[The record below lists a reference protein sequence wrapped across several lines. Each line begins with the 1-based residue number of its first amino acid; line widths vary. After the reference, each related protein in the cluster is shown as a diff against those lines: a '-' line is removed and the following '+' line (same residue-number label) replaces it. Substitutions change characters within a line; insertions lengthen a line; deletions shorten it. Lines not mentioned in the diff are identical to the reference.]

1 MRGAIDAPTEQSRK
15 VGQLNVDAEQV
26 TFTVSEQVADAQNR
40 KAFFEVPLRLNFNSV
55 SANTYTDDKSLDGK
69 PEKSFDY
76 GFSSTNEKL
85 VFKRVYKY
93 RVPTVNTVPQKKAF
107 DKPYVGSVFADLSV
121 GQAVSRDLSN
131 TFIGH
136 ADSFRESAGANTDQ
150 KATYDDVYE
159 LDETAKN
166 NRDVTIRYTIDDPQ
180 GRLIPTFDKKEM
192 VVYEFS
198 PTGFADEKGKTPSS
212 ETNNASPRFYKIIDV
227 NPPLKVTYNRI
238 DDRTIDVVVH
248 DVPPNYA
255 VEVNQLVRGES
266 PYSPGKKTTFT
277 KTFINGVGEPR
288 SAYKDRYN
296 ETDTETYTHPSFAGY
311 GSADDIKRNVTMA
324 AKVNGKDA
332 NSKSTAEQV
341 KGGKAK
347 FTIDLANKG
356 NIGAS
361 SATVKYPSG
370 VTGPKGETEKFIDF
384 GKDGFPAGST
394 KTLDLGELNVP
405 EGANANEFTVIMT
418 GYPELKDPAWTST
431 GPTDIYVSDVKK
443 VGDKY
448 EITRND
454 GKKWTIDLADLNKR
468 ISDLEKKDTVS
479 PEDFKK
485 VQDDL
490 KKAQDG
496 IKGLNGKDAEINK
509 ELDKLRNDLDNLE
522 PRVKT
527 LETKVKELEGLVI
540 KEVRDNKDGTYTL
553 IRNDN
558 TEVKGNIDVGDNITK
573 IVDNGDGSI
582 TITRGDGSTQ
592 KVNLSQTTVTETNK
606 GKPGHTITIT
616 TPDGKKITFN
626 AFDTYITEVKKN
638 AKGDYDI
645 YRSDVNDGKT
655 VWKTIVL
662 SDIRGKITK
671 LEGDLTKLT
680 EKQAKDVQDIKDQ
693 IAGLE
698 KEIESLQGSQDDLD
712 KRVST
717 LETKVSALTLR
728 ITNLEKR
735 VDGLEET
742 DAAWAKCYAGIGATG
757 VPMLLALPLALMS
770 DLNIPG
776 LNQLNTQIQRTIGIY
791 NPEAAK
797 WMAENR
803 GLFSAATGVL
813 TAAGV
818 LGMLI
823 HTAKE
828 CGPYTKTP
836 GVQDNMNPIIE
847 GSSKV
852 ADQIES
858 GSSKAEGED
867 NGSSVDAG
875 SSTGEDSSTSTGS
888 STTEGSATTE

>member
-1 MRGAIDAPTEQSRK
+1 MFPTPEDANQVVNEFTTSPVKNNKGEPASSEDDRIFLYKKVEGKKFEVTYKQVNEQT
-15 VGQLNVDAEQV
+15 VDVTIHNVPPQYSVNLYHPVRAESPYIPGKKV
-26 TFTVSEQVADAQNR
+26 TFTGKFADG
-40 KAFFEVPLRLNFNSV
+40 V
-55 SANTYTDDKSLDGK
+55 GK
-69 PEKSFDY
+69 PHTAYK
-76 GFSSTNEKL
+76 NE
-85 VFKRVYKY
+85 Y
-93 RVPTVNTVPQKKAF
+93 
-107 DKPYVGSVFADLSV
+107 
-121 GQAVSRDLSN
+121 
-131 TFIGH
+131 
-136 ADSFRESAGANTDQ
+136 
-150 KATYDDVYE
+150 
-159 LDETAKN
+159 
-166 NRDVTIRYTIDDPQ
+166 
-180 GRLIPTFDKKEM
+180 
-192 VVYEFS
+192 
-198 PTGFADEKGKTPSS
+198 
-212 ETNNASPRFYKIIDV
+212 
-227 NPPLKVTYNRI
+227 
-238 DDRTIDVVVH
+238 
-248 DVPPNYA
+248 
-255 VEVNQLVRGES
+255 VEVQS
-266 PYSPGKKTTFT
+266 
-277 KTFINGVGEPR
+277 
-288 SAYKDRYN
+288 
-296 ETDTETYTHPSFAGY
+296 ETYTHPSFAGY
-311 GSADDIKRNVTMA
+311 GSADDIKRNVAMS
-324 AKVNGKDA
+324 AKVNGNDA

-356 NIGAS
+356 NIGAG
-361 SATVKYPSG
+361 SATVKYPKG

-384 GKDGFPAGST
+384 GKDGFPANST

-418 GYPELKDPAWTST
+418 GYPELKDAAWTST
-431 GPTDIYVSDVKK
+431 GPADIYVSDVKK
-443 VGDKY
+443 VEDKY

-454 GKKWTIDLADLNKR
+454 GKTWTIDLADLNKR
-468 ISDLEKKDTVS
+468 ISDLENKDTVS

-496 IKGLNGKDAEINK
+496 IDGLKGKDGEINK
-509 ELDKLRNDLDNLE
+509 ELDKLRGDLNDLK
-522 PRVKT
+522 PRVDK
-527 LETKVKELEGLVI
+527 LEKRVTKLEGLVI
-540 KEVRDNKDGTYTL
+540 KEVKDNGDGTYTL
-553 IRNDN
+553 IREDGSK
-558 TEVKGNIDVGDNITK
+558 VKGNIDVGDNITK

-582 TITRGDGSTQ
+582 TITHVDGSTE
-592 KVNLSQTTVTETNK
+592 KVNLSQTVVIETNK
-606 GKPGHTITIT
+606 GKPNHTITIT

-626 AFDTYITEVKKN
+626 AFDVYVTDVKKN

-671 LEGDLTKLT
+671 LEGDLTQLT
-680 EKQAKDVQDIKDQ
+680 EKQAKDVADIKNQ

-698 KEIESLQGSQDDLD
+698 KEIESLQGAQDDLD
-712 KRVST
+712 KRVTS
-717 LETKVSALTLR
+717 LEAKVSALTLR
-728 ITNLEKR
+728 VTNLEKR
-735 VDGLEET
+735 VKGLEET

-797 WMAENR
+797 WMAQNR

-836 GVQDNMNPIIE
+836 GMQDNMNPIIE
-847 GSSKV
+847 GSSKI

-858 GSSKAEGED
+858 GSSKDEGKD
-867 NGSSVDAG
+867 KGSSVDAG
-875 SSTGEDSSTSTGS
+875 SSTGEDSSMGAGS
-888 STTEGSATTE
+888 STDNAEGSAMAE